1 MGTILREIDGK
12 VDNLSPFRVKS
23 LSMKFRDY
31 IEQTHVFT
39 NQQLVESCA
48 LSAASAKTML
58 KRAVEAGGIER
69 VRRGL
74 YISRAGRFAVSDV
87 DPFELVS
94 ALDAEAALSFHS
106 ALEAHG
112 VAHNVGSTCQF
123 RSAAVKGS
131 FEYSGITYV
140 PFAFA
145 EDVLT
150 QRQRGKSGLRIVVTT
165 REQTIIDCLN
175 HPERCGGIEEALMSV
190 SLFPYID
197 LDALLGLV
205 SESSA
210 SLAAR
215 AGWLL
220 EQKAGDWRVPD
231 DTLEKLSA
239 MASGGPYKLDK
250 DSRRSQGWSRRWKLC
265 LPAHEEEV
273 ESWVL

>member
-1 MGTILREIDGK
+1 MTLRKINGK
-12 VDNLSPFRVKS
+12 VDNLSPFRLKS

-31 IEQTHVFT
+31 IEQVHVFT
-39 NQQLVESCA
+39 NQRLAEGCG

-74 YISRAGRFAVSDV
+74 YVSKTGRFAISDV
-87 DPFELVS
+87 DPFELIS
-94 ALDAEAALSFHS
+94 ALDAEAVLSFHS

-112 VAHNVGSTCQF
+112 VAHNVSSVCQF

-131 FEYSGITYV
+131 FEYSGVVYIPIT
-140 PFAFA
+140 FT
-145 EDVLT
+145 EDIPT
-150 QRQRGKSGLRIVVTT
+150 QKLRGKSGLRIAATT
-165 REQTIIDCLN
+165 REQTIVDSLDY
-175 HPERCGGIEEALMSV
+175 PERCGGIEEALMSV

-215 AGWLL
+215 TGWLL
-220 EQKAGDWRVPD
+220 EQKAGDWRVPSD
-231 DTLEKLSA
+231 VLEKLSA

-250 DSRRSQGWSRRWKLC
+250 NSRRSQGWSRRWKLC
-265 LPAHEEEV
+265 LPAYEEEV

>member
-1 MGTILREIDGK
+1 M
-12 VDNLSPFRVKS
+12 SPFRLKS

-48 LSAASAKTML
+48 LSAASVKTVL

-74 YISRAGRFAVSDV
+74 YVSRTGRFATGNV
-87 DPFELVS
+87 DPFELVF
-94 ALDAEAALSFHS
+94 ALDADAVLSFHS

-112 VAHNVGSTCQF
+112 VAHNVVSTCQF
-123 RSAAVKGS
+123 RSTAVKVR
-131 FEYSGITYV
+131 FEYSGIAYV
-140 PFAFA
+140 PYAFA
-145 EDVLT
+145 ESAPMQKL
-150 QRQRGKSGLRIVVTT
+150 RGRSGLRIAVTT
-165 REQTIIDCLN
+165 REQTIVDCLN

-215 AGWLL
+215 TGWLL
-220 EQKAGDWRVPD
+220 EQKAGDWRVPSD
-231 DTLEKLSA
+231 VLEKLSA

-250 DSRRSQGWSRRWKLC
+250 NSRRSQGWSRRWKLC
-265 LPAHEEEV
+265 LPAYEEEV